1 MTLED
6 EILACELVE
15 MLGAGE
21 VIDGIIDVD
30 NSDPNHKRLPFEPDK
45 MNALLGLE
53 LSAEEQVKLLEKLD
67 FQMEANSIA
76 FMDIL
81 NQPVQK

>member
-1 MTLED
+1 MRDLD
-6 EILACELVE
+6 AVNRACELVE
-15 MLGAGE
+15 QLGAGE

-53 LSAEEQVKLLEKLD
+53 LSAEEQVGAPPSKNVG
-67 FQMEANSIA
+67 FTP
-76 FMDIL
+76 IL
-81 NQPVQK
+81 VAAI